1 MGYKFY
7 STLKGESSNQDILH
21 MIDDGASND
30 SAMKRQDEIKKELG
44 SNKVGSG
51 NYYLKYHMI
60 RKILEQK
67 DTKELQKYSANN
79 NSQGK
84 SSLGGLE
91 MKNEI
96 QTSRNHPI
104 GTESQ
109 EQSKSNIVNGT
120 AESSIDS

>member
-21 MIDDGASND
+21 MIDDGVFND
-30 SAMKRQDEIKKELG
+30 SAMQRQDEIKKELG
-44 SNKVGSG
+44 TSKVGSG

-67 DTKELQKYSANN
+67 DTKELQKYSAN
-79 NSQGK
+79 SQGK
-84 SSLGGLE
+84 NSLAGME

-96 QTSRNHPI
+96 QTSRNNPI
-104 GTESQ
+104 GTGSL